1 MSPTLPQRRDATQ
14 PHHISIFFGRE
25 SGMAFFLAFLILV
38 AILLPMIR
46 LSLPG
51 RIGLALVFGLTLIFG
66 AFAAIRSRIV
76 TYFVVGLTLTTFAVD
91 LMCEFAP
98 SHGSRVLETALKL
111 VCLSI
116 LVIMTLRQV
125 LRPGPVTIYRVIGGI
140 AGYLLIG
147 YTWTFAY
154 QLLVQHVPDAIEF
167 APGIVDITS
176 RQPNHLIYF
185 SFVTLTTVGY
195 GDVHPVHPVM
205 RSLAVAEALVG
216 QLYLAILIASLVG
229 MALQTRSAPQD
240 WQDKE
245 T

>member
-1 MSPTLPQRRDATQ
+1 MV
-14 PHHISIFFGRE
+14 
-25 SGMAFFLAFLILV
+25 FFLAFLILA
-38 AILLPMIR
+38 AILVPMIT
-46 LSLPG
+46 LSRAG
-51 RIGLALVFGLTLIFG
+51 RVGLSLVFGLTLIFG
-66 AFAAIRSRIV
+66 AFATIQRRIV
-76 TYFVVGLTLTTFAVD
+76 TYLVVGLTLSTFAAD

-98 SHGSRVLETALKL
+98 SYGSPELETALKL

-116 LVIMTLRQV
+116 LVIMTLRRV

-147 YTWTFAY
+147 YAWTFAY
-154 QLLVQHVPDAIEF
+154 QLLVQHVPDAIQF
-167 APGIVDITS
+167 APGIVDTTS

-229 MALQTRSAPQD
+229 MALQTRSNGQD
-240 WQDKE
+240 WRGRE